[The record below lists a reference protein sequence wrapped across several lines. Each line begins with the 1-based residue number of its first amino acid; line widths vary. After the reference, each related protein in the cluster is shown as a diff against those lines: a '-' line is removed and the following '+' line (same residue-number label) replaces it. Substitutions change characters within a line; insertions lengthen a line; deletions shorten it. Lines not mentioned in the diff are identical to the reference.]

1 MFQVAAF
8 ENRGEDD
15 ESSDSDMS
23 SVGEVE
29 EVDILDST
37 WEEDADI
44 HPGLRA
50 STEQLTGQVQRTG
63 IVIRNGA
70 RELDELN
77 EDIERETRWQD
88 QSANRLTNRLNT
100 VQNDMIGLDIAGG
113 QDGIFNAGV
122 MLENVAAGLWS
133 DWADIDADGLA
144 VETELTGLSR
154 RDDEAEMLEANNTAR
169 LAHSE
174 RQALVSQKKFK
185 RTSRRR
191 FEE

>member
-1 MFQVAAF
+1 MIQAAAF

-37 WEEDADI
+37 LEEDADI

-50 STEQLTGQVQRTG
+50 STEQLAGQVQRTG
-63 IVIRNGA
+63 VVIRRGA

-77 EDIERETRWQD
+77 EDIEREIRWQD
-88 QSANRLTNRLNT
+88 QYANRLTTRLNT

-133 DWADIDADGLA
+133 TWADIDADGVA
-144 VETELTGLSR
+144 VENELTGLSR
-154 RDDEAEMLEANNTAR
+154 RDDEAEMLEANNAAR

-174 RQALVSQKKFK
+174 RQALVS
-185 RTSRRR
+185 R
-191 FEE
+191 